1 MSNERARDVPLLIPQ
16 PRERVFA
23 DGAELA
29 RGLAERVAT
38 ELEVALRTRGRALLA
53 VSGGSTPKRFFA
65 ELSRAPIDWRAVEIT
80 LADERWVPASDER
93 SNARLVHEQLLVNAA
108 VAARFVPL
116 QVEGHTPESGAEALE
131 RGFAARLPIDV
142 LILGM
147 GNDGH
152 TASLFPEGD
161 HLQAA
166 LDPSGDRMLLPMRA
180 PGAPEARITFTLP
193 VLVAARH
200 LHLHIEGAAKQTVL
214 REALA
219 RGELPIAKVL
229 AACERAVD
237 VWTCA

>member
-1 MSNERARDVPLLIPQ
+1 
-16 PRERVFA
+16 VFA
-23 DGAELA
+23 DGVELA
-29 RGLAERVAT
+29 RGLAERIAT

-65 ELSRAPIDWRAVEIT
+65 ELSRAPINWSAVDIT

-93 SNARLVHEQLLVNAA
+93 SNARLVREQLLVNAA
-108 VAARFVPL
+108 AVARFLPL
-116 QVEGHTPESGAEALE
+116 QLDGHSPESGADALE
-131 RGFAARLPIDV
+131 SQFAPRLPIDV

-152 TASLFPEGD
+152 TASLFPGGD
-161 HLQAA
+161 RLDAA
-166 LDPSGDRMLLPMRA
+166 LDPAGMRMLLPMHA
-180 PGAPEARITFTLP
+180 PGAPEPRITFTLP
-193 VLVAARH
+193 ALVAARH

-229 AACERAVD
+229 ARCEMPVD
-237 VWTCA
+237 VWTCG

>member
-16 PRERVFA
+16 PRERMFA

-38 ELEVALRTRGRALLA
+38 ELEAALRSRGRALLA
-53 VSGGSTPKRFFA
+53 VSGGSTPKRFFE
-65 ELSRAPIDWRAVEIT
+65 ELSRTELDWAAVEIT
-80 LADERWVPASDER
+80 LADERWVPPSDER
-93 SNARLVHEQLLVNAA
+93 SNARLVREQLRIHRAA
-108 VAARFVPL
+108 EARFLPL
-116 QVEGHTPESGAEALE
+116 QLGGHTPESAAEALE
-131 RGFAARLPIDV
+131 AEFAARLPIDV

-152 TASLFPEGD
+152 TASLFPGGD
-161 HLQAA
+161 RLDAA
-166 LDPSGDRMLLPMRA
+166 LDPAGRRMLLPMNA
-180 PGAPEARITFTLP
+180 AGAPEPRLTFTLP
-193 VLVAARH
+193 ALVAARH

-237 VWTCA
+237 VWTCP

>member
-1 MSNERARDVPLLIPQ
+1 MSNERARDQPYLNPQ
-16 PRERVFA
+16 PRQRVFA

-65 ELSRAPIDWRAVEIT
+65 ELSKAPIDWSAVEIT

-93 SNARLVHEQLLVNAA
+93 SNARLVREQLMVNAA
-108 VAARFVPL
+108 AVAQFLPL
-116 QVEGHTPESGAEALE
+116 QLDDQTPEAGAEVLE
-131 RGFAARLPIDV
+131 RAFAPRLPIDV

-147 GNDGH
+147 GGDGH
-152 TASLFPEGD
+152 TASLFPEGH

-166 LDPSGDRMLLPMRA
+166 LDPSGERMLLSMHA
-180 PGAPEARITFTLP
+180 PGAPEPRITFTLP
-193 VLVAARH
+193 ALVSARH
-200 LHLHIEGAAKQTVL
+200 LHLHVEGAAKQTVL

-229 AACERAVD
+229 AACEMPVD

>member
-1 MSNERARDVPLLIPQ
+1 MSNERARDQPYLSPQ
-16 PRERVFA
+16 PRQRVFA
-23 DGAELA
+23 DGVELA

-65 ELSRAPIDWRAVEIT
+65 ELSKAAIDWRAVEIT

-93 SNARLVHEQLLVNAA
+93 SNARLVREQLLVNAA
-108 VAARFVPL
+108 VAARFLPL
-116 QVEGHTPESGAEALE
+116 QLDGHSPESGAEALE
-131 RGFAARLPIDV
+131 SQFAPRLPIDV

-152 TASLFPEGD
+152 TASLFPGGD
-161 HLQAA
+161 QLDVA
-166 LDPSGDRMLLPMRA
+166 LDPAGTRMLLPMHA
-180 PGAPEARITFTLP
+180 PGAPEPRITFTLP
-193 VLVAARH
+193 ALASARH
-200 LHLHIEGAAKQTVL
+200 LHLHVEGAAKQTVL

-229 AACERAVD
+229 AACEMPVD

>member
-1 MSNERARDVPLLIPQ
+1 MSNERARDTPYLNPQ
-16 PRERVFA
+16 PRLRAFA

-65 ELSRAPIDWRAVEIT
+65 ELSKAPIDWSAIEVT
-80 LADERWVPASDER
+80 LADERWVPASDTR
-93 SNARLVHEQLLVNAA
+93 SNARLVREQLLVNAA
-108 VAARFVPL
+108 AVARFLPL
-116 QVEGHTPESGAEALE
+116 QLDAHTPESGAELLE
-131 RGFAARLPIDV
+131 REFAGRLPIDV
-142 LILGM
+142 LVLGM
-147 GNDGH
+147 GGDGH

-161 HLQAA
+161 QLRAA
-166 LDPSGDRMLLPMRA
+166 LDPLCGRMLLPMNA
-180 PGAPEARITFTLP
+180 PGAPEPRITFTLP
-193 VLVAARH
+193 ALVAARH
-200 LHLHIEGAAKQTVL
+200 LHLHIEGADKQAVL

>member
-1 MSNERARDVPLLIPQ
+1 MSSERARDVPLQIPQ
-16 PRERVFA
+16 LRQRVFA
-23 DGAELA
+23 EGAELA

-65 ELSRAPIDWRAVEIT
+65 ELSKADVDWSAVDIT
-80 LADERWVPASDER
+80 LADERWVPATDER
-93 SNARLVHEQLLVNAA
+93 SNARLLREHLLVNAA
-108 VAARFVPL
+108 AAARFLPL
-116 QVEGHTPESGAEALE
+116 HIEDQGPDAGAVLLE
-131 RGFAARLPIDV
+131 QDFVGLLPIDV
-142 LILGM
+142 LVLGM
-147 GNDGH
+147 GADGH

-161 HLQAA
+161 QLDAA
-166 LDPSGDRMLLPMRA
+166 LDPAGPRVLLPMHA
-180 PGAPEARITFTLP
+180 PGAPEPRITFTLP
-193 VLVAARH
+193 VLAAARH

>member
-1 MSNERARDVPLLIPQ
+1 MSNERARDQPYLSPQ
-16 PRERVFA
+16 PRQRVFA
-23 DGAELA
+23 DGVELA
-29 RGLAERVAT
+29 RGLAERIAT

-65 ELSRAPIDWRAVEIT
+65 ELSRAPINWSAVDIT

-93 SNARLVHEQLLVNAA
+93 SNARLVREQLLVNAA
-108 VAARFVPL
+108 AVARFLPL
-116 QVEGHTPESGAEALE
+116 QLDGHSPESGADALE
-131 RGFAARLPIDV
+131 SQFAPRLPIDV

-152 TASLFPEGD
+152 TASLFPGGD
-161 HLQAA
+161 RLDAA
-166 LDPSGDRMLLPMRA
+166 LDPAGMRMLLPMHA
-180 PGAPEARITFTLP
+180 PGAPEPRITFTLP
-193 VLVAARH
+193 ALVAARH

-229 AACERAVD
+229 ARCEMPVD
-237 VWTCA
+237 VWTCG

>member
-1 MSNERARDVPLLIPQ
+1 MSNERARDQPYLSPQ
-16 PRERVFA
+16 PRQRVFA
-23 DGAELA
+23 DGVELA
-29 RGLAERVAT
+29 RGLAERIAT

-65 ELSRAPIDWRAVEIT
+65 ELSRAPINWSAVDIT

-93 SNARLVHEQLLVNAA
+93 SNARLVREQLLVNAA
-108 VAARFVPL
+108 AVARFLPL
-116 QVEGHTPESGAEALE
+116 QLDGHSPESGADALE
-131 RGFAARLPIDV
+131 SQFAPRLPIDV

-152 TASLFPEGD
+152 TASLFPGGD
-161 HLQAA
+161 RLDAA
-166 LDPSGDRMLLPMRA
+166 LDPAGMRMLLPMHA
-180 PGAPEARITFTLP
+180 PGAPEPRITFTLP
-193 VLVAARH
+193 ALVAARH

-229 AACERAVD
+229 AACERPVD

>member
-16 PRERVFA
+16 PRERRFA

-38 ELEVALRTRGRALLA
+38 ELEAALRSRGRALLA

-65 ELSRAPIDWRAVEIT
+65 ELSKAGIDWRAVAIT

-93 SNARLVHEQLLVNAA
+93 SNARLVREQLLVNGAA
-108 VAARFVPL
+108 AARFVPL
-116 QVEGHTPESGAEALE
+116 QLDGHTPESGAEALE
-131 RGFAARLPIDV
+131 REFARHLPIDV

-166 LDPSGDRMLLPMRA
+166 LDPSGRRMLLPMRA
-180 PGAPEARITFTLP
+180 PGAPEPRITFTLP
-193 VLVAARH
+193 ALVAARH
-200 LHLHIEGAAKQTVL
+200 LHLHIEGAGKQAVL

-229 AACERAVD
+229 AACERPVD

>member
-1 MSNERARDVPLLIPQ
+1 MSSERAQDQPYLNPQ
-16 PRERVFA
+16 PRQRMFA

-38 ELEVALRTRGRALLA
+38 ELEAALRARGRALLA

-65 ELSRAPIDWRAVEIT
+65 ELSKAPIDWSAVEVT
-80 LADERWVPASDER
+80 LADERWVPADDAR
-93 SNARLVHEQLLVNAA
+93 SNARLVREQLLVNGAA
-108 VAARFVPL
+108 AARFVPL
-116 QVEGHTPESGAEALE
+116 QLDGHTPESGAEALE
-131 RGFAARLPIDV
+131 REFARHLPIDV

-166 LDPSGDRMLLPMRA
+166 LDPSGRRMLLPMRA
-180 PGAPEARITFTLP
+180 PGAPEPRITFTLP
-193 VLVAARH
+193 ALVAARH
-200 LHLHIEGAAKQTVL
+200 LHLHIEGAGKQAVL

-229 AACERAVD
+229 AACERPVD

>member
-1 MSNERARDVPLLIPQ
+1 MSNERARDQPYLNPQ
-16 PRERVFA
+16 PRERVFS
-23 DGAELA
+23 DGVELA

-65 ELSRAPIDWRAVEIT
+65 ELSKAAIDWRAVEIT

-93 SNARLVHEQLLVNAA
+93 SNARLVREQLLVNAA
-108 VAARFVPL
+108 SVARFLPL
-116 QVEGHTPESGAEALE
+116 QLDGLSPESGADALE
-131 RGFAARLPIDV
+131 SQFAPRLPIDV

-152 TASLFPEGD
+152 TASLFPGGD
-161 HLQAA
+161 QLDVA
-166 LDPSGDRMLLPMRA
+166 LDPAGPRMLLPMHA
-180 PGAPEARITFTLP
+180 PGAPEPRITFTLP
-193 VLVAARH
+193 ALVSARH

-229 AACERAVD
+229 AACEMPVD